1 MLAQPSHA
9 PAQLD
14 PAVIR
19 RLAERVSKGALTLP
33 VLPEAASKVV
43 QLCNDPATDLRELA
57 AVVARDP
64 AMVGNLMRLANSTLY
79 GAGTQLVSLDQVLA
93 RLGVVKV
100 REMALVISC
109 QGEVFKVPGHERL
122 VKLQFKHCLATALFA
137 QEIAR
142 GRRWNVE
149 EAFLCGLLHDM
160 ARPVLLQEIIADS
173 AACNVPFN
181 LAAADGA
188 IGSLHSRVGGDM
200 IKHWKL
206 PVRLAEVVQYHHDP
220 MKAPTARNQAMMTA
234 LADDLAHLLLDGPKK
249 VSTKELN
256 DHPLLGELNIYPDE
270 MDALI
275 AFGPKAKLSVEMM
288 G

>member
-1 MLAQPSHA
+1 MIAQSVHPHA
-9 PAQLD
+9 ALD

-43 QLCNDPATDLRELA
+43 QLCNDPTTDLRELA

-79 GAGTQLVSLDQVLA
+79 GLGSQLVSLDQVLA

-109 QGEVFKVPGHERL
+109 QGEVFKVPGHEKL
-122 VKLQFKHCLATALFA
+122 VKQQFRHCLAAALFA

-181 LAAADGA
+181 LAAADGV
-188 IGSLHSRVGGDM
+188 ISSLHARVGGDM

-206 PVRLAEVVQYHHDP
+206 PVRLAEVVQFHHDP
-220 MKAPTARNQAMMTA
+220 LKSPTARNQSMMTA
-234 LADDLAHLLLDGPKK
+234 LADDLAHCLMGGPKTIT
-249 VSTKELN
+249 VGQFNE
-256 DHPLLGELNIYPDE
+256 HPLLGELNIYPDE